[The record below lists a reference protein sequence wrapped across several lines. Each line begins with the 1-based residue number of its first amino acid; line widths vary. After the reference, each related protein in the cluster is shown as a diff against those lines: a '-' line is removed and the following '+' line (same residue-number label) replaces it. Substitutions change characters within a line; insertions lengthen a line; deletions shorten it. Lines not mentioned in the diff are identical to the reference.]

1 MRVLDLILLAL
12 KMLRTRLMRT
22 GLTVL
27 GVGVGIGT
35 ILFLV
40 SLGYGLQR
48 ILLTKITSSDALLSL
63 DVVSSNPEV
72 LPLDPERAKE
82 FAALENVVEVSP
94 LISLPGRFSQG
105 TVTGDVAINIIEPSF
120 FRLAAVT
127 PRNGVLFD
135 DPAATQVVISSAAA
149 KLFNFEND
157 AKLLDTT
164 GSVTVFI
171 PEDRSLSIVDEF
183 VLPEEMTVVG
193 ILDDD
198 SVPFLFVPASHL
210 GEVDIK
216 EYAQIKV
223 KVVAS
228 EKLEEVRSKILDI
241 GFTVSALS
249 DTIDQAN
256 KIFRIIQVVLALFG
270 IVALGVSAIGMFN
283 TMTIALLERT
293 QEIGIFKALGSA
305 RHDISRLFL
314 TESTLIG
321 ALGGIG
327 GIILGVVG
335 SQVFNL
341 GLNFLAKAL
350 GGESITLFYTPAWFI
365 ITIAVFSAA
374 VGFLTGI
381 FPARRAARLNPLKA
395 LRYK

>member
-1 MRVLDLILLAL
+1 MPAGHL
-12 KMLRTRLMRT
+12 
-22 GLTVL
+22 
-27 GVGVGIGT
+27 
-35 ILFLV
+35 
-40 SLGYGLQR
+40 
-48 ILLTKITSSDALLSL
+48 
-63 DVVSSNPEV
+63 
-72 LPLDPERAKE
+72 
-82 FAALENVVEVSP
+82 
-94 LISLPGRFSQG
+94 G
-105 TVTGDVAINIIEPSF
+105 TVE
-120 FRLAAVT
+120 
-127 PRNGVLFD
+127 
-135 DPAATQVVISSAAA
+135 
-149 KLFNFEND
+149 
-157 AKLLDTT
+157 
-164 GSVTVFI
+164 
-171 PEDRSLSIVDEF
+171 
-183 VLPEEMTVVG
+183 
-193 ILDDD
+193 
-198 SVPFLFVPASHL
+198 
-210 GEVDIK
+210 IK

-223 KVVAS
+223 KVAAS

-335 SQVFNL
+335 SQIFNL
-341 GLNFLAKAL
+341 GLNFLANAL

-365 ITIAVFSAA
+365 ITIAIFSAA

-381 FPARRAARLNPLKA
+381 FPARRASRLNPLKA